1 MSLTNGTLKE
11 LDFFTLSTSKTA
23 HIQINCLLH
32 QICELLWLPQLQT
45 RRDTVMSTAP
55 KSP

>member
-23 HIQINCLLH
+23 HIQIKTAFYIRYVNFYGCLNCKVK
-32 QICELLWLPQLQT
+32 T
-45 RRDTVMSTAP
+45 
-55 KSP
+55 